1 MNKHT
6 DVEFEVLKDDL
17 DKLRGQF
24 AELTDLLRASARHAG
39 DEAANQARRAG
50 EAAWKQARGKAEDV
64 ISQIE
69 EKPVTSAA
77 IAFGVGILLG
87 ILFARR

>member
-1 MNKHT
+1 MNKQSNI
-6 DVEFEVLKDDL
+6 EFEVLKDDL

-50 EAAWKQARGKAEDV
+50 EHAWNKARGKAEDV

-77 IAFGVGILLG
+77 IAFGIGLLLG
-87 ILFARR
+87 IIFGRR